1 MRREWLVLARM
12 LKEIDNLFFFFFF
25 FFFFLHVGHVW
36 KFSELGVESELQLP
50 RQIGAPSVTFYQR
63 GILNP
68 LREAKV

>member
-25 FFFFLHVGHVW
+25 LLPHVGHVW

-50 RQIGAPSVTFYQR
+50 RQIGAPSVTCYQR

-68 LREAKV
+68 LREANV